1 MVAQFC
7 DGSTQ
12 KPVSSKPAW
21 ATLNFRPSWATRQ
34 DFAKKKGEEYGA
46 EGEEEI
52 TEIMVLYTW
61 YTADEQQVWFP
72 SFLSLPRGP
81 CWRENV

>member
-12 KPVSSKPAW
+12 KPVSSRPAW
-21 ATLNFRPSWATRQ
+21 ATLSSRPSGATRQ
-34 DFAKKKGEEYGA
+34 DFVKIKEEEDGA

-52 TEIMVLYTW
+52 TK
-61 YTADEQQVWFP
+61 
-72 SFLSLPRGP
+72 
-81 CWRENV
+81 